1 MKLNPENTEAHYMH
15 GKIFLKEKKYK
26 EAETKVQEAIEL
38 QKKNKQQV
46 KSGSYFLLGQSQEL

>member
-1 MKLNPENTEAHYMH
+1 MH